1 MKNILIIC
9 FVILF
14 SIPFLSSQ
22 NRAYEVGI
30 ELDDISFSN
39 LGGRFGAGLKF
50 SIVED
55 ETMAFGPS
63 IRFNRFWSKNQFT
76 GIEGS
81 GTFFG
86 GGAFFHYRTMDW
98 FFLGSE
104 IEFLQN
110 PFKTIKPSQTWS
122 LTAFLG
128 GGVSRATP
136 IGILNLGVFY
146 DVADALRDPLT
157 TNPSPLRN
165 SYFIK
170 RQNPNPEQA
179 GQPSGAYLPI
189 IYRFAFFIPLG

>member
-1 MKNILIIC
+1 MKKLVLALIS
-9 FVILF
+9 LF
-14 SIPFLSSQ
+14 FISSSLLSQ
-22 NRAYEVGI
+22 RDYEIGI

-39 LGGRFGAGLKF
+39 MGGRFGAAVKF

-55 ETMAFGPS
+55 EEMAFGPS
-63 IRFNRFWSKNQFT
+63 IRFQRFWSKNEST

-81 GTFFG
+81 GTFWG

-98 FFLGSE
+98 FFLGAE
-104 IEFLQN
+104 VEFLQN
-110 PFKTIKPSQTWS
+110 PFKTIKPSQNWS

-128 GGVSRATP
+128 GGISRATP
-136 IGILNLGVFY
+136 IGVLNLGVLY

-170 RQNPNPEQA
+170 RQNPNPNQQ
-179 GQPSGAYLPI
+179 GPDGAYLPI
-189 IYRFAFFIPLG
+189 IYRVAFFIPLG